1 MHKMPTALAALA
13 LAITAPASA
22 ATNLLTNGSFES
34 GFSGWTLSNVGGG
47 TAPVVIP
54 YGTTATYPFGAFGEA
69 ILPNAVASISPD
81 AVGRSLAYFSSD
93 TANPDTLSQT
103 ISLVAG
109 QTYNLGFDFYAPANG
124 ISNPNDATLLFR
136 VNGTQVGS
144 VLTAG
149 SVTGTPAQTWFN
161 FNTTFVAA
169 SNGPATLALDFR
181 GLGVTAADF
190 GVDRVYATAAVPEP
204 ATWAMMIFGFGGVGV
219 SMRYAKR
226 RSDQKFDAKIKRIT
240 EGALA

>member
-1 MHKMPTALAALA
+1 MNKMPIALAALA

-34 GFSGWTLSNVGGG
+34 GFSGWSLSNAGGG

-54 YGTTATYPFGAFGEA
+54 YGTNAGYPGGAFGEA
-69 ILPNAVASISPD
+69 ILANAVASISPD

-103 ISLVAG
+103 IALVAG

-124 ISNPNDATLLFR
+124 IANPNDATLRFR
-136 VNGTQVGS
+136 INGTPVGS
-144 VLTAG
+144 ILTAG
-149 SVTGTPAQTWFN
+149 SASGTPAKTWFN

-169 SNGPATLALDFR
+169 VSGPATLAFDFR

-204 ATWAMMIFGFGGVGV
+204 ATWAMMIFGFGAIGSVV
-219 SMRYAKR
+219 RR
-226 RSDQKFDAKIKRIT
+226 RSGT
-240 EGALA
+240 LARATA

>member
-1 MHKMPTALAALA
+1 MQKLSTALAAVA
-13 LAITAPASA
+13 LAVTAPASA

-34 GFSGWTLSNVGGG
+34 GFTGWSLSNVGGG

-54 YGTTATYPFGAFGEA
+54 YGSNASYPTGAFGEV
-69 ILPNAVASISPD
+69 ILPNTVTSFSPD
-81 AVGRSLAYFSSD
+81 AVGSSLAYFSSD

-103 ISLVAG
+103 IALVAG

-124 ISNPNDATLLFR
+124 IGNPNDATLLFR
-136 VNGTQVGS
+136 INGMQVGS

-169 SNGPATLALDFR
+169 ANGPATLALDFR

-204 ATWAMMIFGFGGVGV
+204 ATWAMMIFGFGAVGSTV
-219 SMRYAKR
+219 R
-226 RSDQKFDAKIKRIT
+226 RRRVT
-240 EGALA
+240 LARATA